1 MSEQRKPDFGNV
13 KAGAKSAAP
22 RRAPDFGNVKA
33 GAKSTAPRRKPDFSN
48 VEAGVRSTAPTVAAR
63 TYTVKRGDSLS
74 KIAKAVYANANKWK
88 LIYEANRDQIAD
100 ADLIHPGQVLKI
112 PELPR

>member
-1 MSEQRKPDFGNV
+1 MSDQRKPDFGNV
-13 KAGAKSAAP
+13 
-22 RRAPDFGNVKA
+22 RA
-33 GAKSTAPRRKPDFSN
+33 GAKSTASKSTASKGTASKRKPDFGN
-48 VEAGVRSTAPTVAAR
+48 VVSGVQSTAPTAGAR
-63 TYTVKRGDSLS
+63 TYVVKRGDSLS

-88 LIYEANRDQIAD
+88 LIYEANKDQIAD